1 MEIALVLT
9 LPIPLVN
16 GQDLNKILKIK
27 QFKNWNNMTIIG
39 IGNILQKDDGLGVY
53 AASYLSQNYNF
64 SKELNI
70 INGGVEGI
78 HLYNVLEESS
88 HVVILDCL
96 QLNDDPAS
104 IYAIPAKEISGY
116 GLNNGGAHEI
126 GILQC
131 MDMMELQGKDIPKA
145 IVIGIV
151 PAEVTFEFGLSAELI
166 EAFEG
171 YISVVLQYLKKENI
185 EATKKEKVTTLQSI
199 MNQAKDPSGVMI

>member
-1 MEIALVLT
+1 MV
-9 LPIPLVN
+9 
-16 GQDLNKILKIK
+16 
-27 QFKNWNNMTIIG
+27 IIG

-53 AASYLSQNYNF
+53 AASYLHENYTFSQ
-64 SKELNI
+64 EVEI

-78 HLYNVLEESS
+78 HLFNVLEENS
-88 HVVILDCL
+88 HVIVLDCL
-96 QLNDDPAS
+96 QLNDEPAS

-131 MDMMELQGKDIPKA
+131 MEMMELQGKEIPEA

-151 PAEVTFEFGLSAELI
+151 PAEVTFAFGLSQEII

-171 YISVVLQYLKKENI
+171 YISVVLQYLSKQGI
-185 EATKKEKVTTLQSI
+185 EHTKKDNCSSLQDI
-199 MNQAKDPSGVMI
+199 MNRAKDPSGVMI